1 MGELAD
7 AYIDRIL
14 EMKAPAGY
22 MKRRLTD
29 MATTLNDVRF
39 SYCNLF
45 QPKAPINN
53 PNGEPKYSVTVL
65 VPKTNAAAKAAMD
78 AAIQEAIQAGVN
90 AKWNGQM
97 PPVPN
102 VCVHDGDGV
111 RPSDGMPYG
120 EECRGCWVFTASSK
134 QAPFV
139 VDANVQNIMDPR
151 VIYSGMWGNVSVNF
165 FAYNQAGKKGI
176 GCGLNGV
183 QKIRD
188 DTPLSAHVTAEE
200 AFKPAAP
207 APVYGQPAAPAP
219 AYGQPV
225 APAAPA
231 PAYGQP
237 VAPGAAPGYGR
248 PATPAVDPIT
258 GQPMAPQGYNPSGA
272 PIMGL

>member
-7 AYIDRIL
+7 AYINRIL

-207 APVYGQPAAPAP
+207 A
-219 AYGQPV
+219 
-225 APAAPA
+225 APA

-237 VAPGAAPGYGR
+237 VAPGATPWGAPVAPAPGYGQ
-248 PATPAVDPIT
+248 PAAPVVDPIT